1 MAEAE
6 KLKEERQQLVLMDS
20 TRPNPTFLTA
30 QRDPAKPGVAA
41 YSSKKELASLQEHS
55 DAGIVAGVFFD

>member
-1 MAEAE
+1 
-6 KLKEERQQLVLMDS
+6 MDS
-20 TRPNPTFLTA
+20 TRPNPTFLTP

-41 YSSKKELASLQEHS
+41 YSSKKELVSLQEHS